1 MQADAP
7 SLSSL
12 SFVVTAF
19 VSVLISP
26 YAADILYAIRIRR
39 KGRGLPLCK
48 GMSDIGPGLR
58 ISIVEGC
65 FGLVCDLSARNGTSI

>member
-1 MQADAP
+1 
-7 SLSSL
+7 
-12 SFVVTAF
+12 VTAF

-58 ISIVEGC
+58 ISIVEVASEAA
-65 FGLVCDLSARNGTSI
+65 LVWCVTSLQEMELPYNPVLTNE